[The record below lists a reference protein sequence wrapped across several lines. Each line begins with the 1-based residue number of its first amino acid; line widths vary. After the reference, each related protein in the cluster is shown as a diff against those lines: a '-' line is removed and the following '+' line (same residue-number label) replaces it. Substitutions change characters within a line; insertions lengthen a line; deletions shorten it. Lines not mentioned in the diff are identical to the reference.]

1 MQAKAK
7 SKEKTTAHSPERSP
21 VPSTKCEPN
30 QTTSEIASSRR
41 VDLSKPAQAL
51 EMLPL
56 KVQREYLELRTRLAL
71 HEKRKREEE
80 MAGKGEIRLSAIDYQ
95 ICR

>member
-7 SKEKTTAHSPERSP
+7 SKEKTTAHSPECSP

-30 QTTSEIASSRR
+30 QITSEIASSRR
-41 VDLSKPAQAL
+41 VDLSKPEAL

-56 KVQREYLELRTRLAL
+56 KAQREYLELRTRLAL